1 MLPEY
6 CFPVSENACENG
18 RCVRRRNSMASVT
31 LKNVKKIYPFNGDD
45 AKKKKKKKGSGLFG
59 RIVRR
64 FFLVLFTVIAL
75 ILVAACLALNLIF
88 NGPSPAAR
96 DVLTMSLLEPSG
108 TKWIP
113 GLFMD
118 AETLDSIRTREDSN
132 LTDEFSNTSEIVINK
147 DAAISTGT
155 DEWANSPDGIRF
167 ESHSGDTYNAHI
179 MIVRDPSKVY
189 LGTSTENF
197 STSIPGTR
205 IDDQIETDG
214 AIAGVN
220 AGAFFDN
227 GTSDPSVGSVPEGLV
242 YSKGACKWTTGSPPN
257 GIKGFAGFNK
267 DNILV
272 VAQDNL
278 SKAQAEELNIRDGCC
293 FGPVLIMNGEINQEA
308 YNSNSGWNPRTAIG
322 QRKDGAVVFVC
333 IDGRQAGSMGGTYKD
348 VIDIMIE
355 YGVVN
360 ACNMDGGSSSI
371 MVYRDTY
378 GLFGEAGTVQVIN
391 SYSLLQ
397 ERPRKMPTFWM
408 VAP

>member
-1 MLPEY
+1 MSKRNTMPDY
-6 CFPVSENACENG
+6 DPVPSQWG
-18 RCVRRRNSMASVT
+18 GASR
-31 LKNVKKIYPFNGDD
+31 PP
-45 AKKKKKKKGSGLFG
+45 KKKKKKGSGLFG

-75 ILVAACLALNLIF
+75 ILVAACLAANLIF

-96 DVLTMSLLEPSG
+96 DILTMTLLEPSG

-118 AETLDSIRTREDSN
+118 AQTLDSIRTRDDSN
-132 LTDEFSNTSEIVINK
+132 LKDEFSNTSEIVINK
-147 DAAISTGT
+147 DAAISAGT

-242 YSKGACKWTTGSPPN
+242 YSKGVCKWTTGSPPN

-333 IDGRQAGSMGGTYKD
+333 IDGRQAGSAGGTYKD

>member
-1 MLPEY
+1 MSKRNTMPDY
-6 CFPVSENACENG
+6 DPVPSQRG
-18 RCVRRRNSMASVT
+18 GASR
-31 LKNVKKIYPFNGDD
+31 PP
-45 AKKKKKKKGSGLFG
+45 KKKKKKGSGLFG

-75 ILVAACLALNLIF
+75 ILVAACLAANLIF

-96 DVLTMSLLEPSG
+96 DILTMTLLEPSG

-118 AETLDSIRTREDSN
+118 AQTLDSIRARDDSN
-132 LTDEFSNTSEIVINK
+132 LKDEFSNASEIVINK
-147 DAAISTGT
+147 DTAISAGT

-227 GTSDPSVGSVPEGLV
+227 GTSDPSVGLR
-242 YSKGACKWTTGSPPN
+242 A
-257 GIKGFAGFNK
+257 
-267 DNILV
+267 
-272 VAQDNL
+272 
-278 SKAQAEELNIRDGCC
+278 
-293 FGPVLIMNGEINQEA
+293 
-308 YNSNSGWNPRTAIG
+308 
-322 QRKDGAVVFVC
+322 
-333 IDGRQAGSMGGTYKD
+333 GGT
-348 VIDIMIE
+348 
-355 YGVVN
+355 G
-360 ACNMDGGSSSI
+360 
-371 MVYRDTY
+371 
-378 GLFGEAGTVQVIN
+378 
-391 SYSLLQ
+391 LLQ
-397 ERPRKMPTFWM
+397 GRLQVDDRLSPQRHQGLRGF
-408 VAP
+408 

>member
-1 MLPEY
+1 MSKRNTMPDY
-6 CFPVSENACENG
+6 DPVPSQRGGAP
-18 RCVRRRNSMASVT
+18 R
-31 LKNVKKIYPFNGDD
+31 PP
-45 AKKKKKKKGSGLFG
+45 KKKKKKGSGLFG

-242 YSKGACKWTTGSPPN
+242 YSKGTCKWTTGSPPN

>member
-1 MLPEY
+1 MNKRNTMPDY
-6 CFPVSENACENG
+6 DPVLSQRG
-18 RCVRRRNSMASVT
+18 GASR
-31 LKNVKKIYPFNGDD
+31 PP
-45 AKKKKKKKGSGLFG
+45 KKKKKKGSGLFG

-75 ILVAACLALNLIF
+75 ILVAACLAANLIF

-96 DVLTMSLLEPSG
+96 DILTMTLLEPSG

-118 AETLDSIRTREDSN
+118 AQTLDSIRARDDSN
-132 LTDEFSNTSEIVINK
+132 LKDEFSNASEIVINK
-147 DAAISTGT
+147 DTAISAGT

-227 GTSDPSVGSVPEGLV
+227 GTSDPAVGSVPEGLV

-308 YNSNSGWNPRTAIG
+308 YNSNAGWNPRTAIG

-333 IDGRQAGSMGGTYKD
+333 IDGRQAGSAGGTYKD

>member
-1 MLPEY
+1 MSKRT
-6 CFPVSENACENG
+6 VDNAPPAG
-18 RCVRRRNSMASVT
+18 SGAA
-31 LKNVKKIYPFNGDD
+31 VKQP
-45 AKKKKKKKGSGLFG
+45 KKKKKGSGVVG
-59 RIVRR
+59 RIIRR
-64 FFLVLFTVIAL
+64 FFLLLFTLIVL
-75 ILVAACLALNLIF
+75 ILVAACLILNLIF

-113 GLFMD
+113 GLFLDD
-118 AETLDSIRTREDSN
+118 ATLDSIRTRVDTN
-132 LTDEFSNTSEIVINK
+132 LTEEFSNTSEIVINK
-147 DAAISTGT
+147 DSAISAGT
-155 DEWANSPDGIRF
+155 DEWANYPDGIRF
-167 ESHSGDTYNAHI
+167 ESHAGDTYNAHI

-189 LGTSTENF
+189 LATSTDKF

-205 IDDQIETDG
+205 INNQIETEG
-214 AIAGVN
+214 AIAAVN

-242 YSKGACKWTTGSPPN
+242 YSKGSCKWTTGSPPN

-272 VAQDNL
+272 VAQDNMTQ
-278 SKAQAEELNIRDGCC
+278 AQAEELNIRDGCC

-333 IDGRQAGSMGGTYKD
+333 IDGRQAGSPGGTYKD

-355 YGVVN
+355 FGVVN
-360 ACNMDGGSSSI
+360 ACNMDGGSSSV
-371 MVYRDTY
+371 MLYRDTY
-378 GLFGEAGTVQVIN
+378 GLFGEAGTVQMIN
-391 SYSLLQ
+391 NYSLLQ
-397 ERPRKMPTFWM
+397 EQPRKMPTFWM

>member
-1 MLPEY
+1 MSKRNTMPDY
-6 CFPVSENACENG
+6 DPVPSQRG
-18 RCVRRRNSMASVT
+18 GPSR
-31 LKNVKKIYPFNGDD
+31 PP
-45 AKKKKKKKGSGLFG
+45 KKKKKKGSGLFG

-308 YNSNSGWNPRTAIG
+308 YNSNSGWNPRTAVG

>member
-1 MLPEY
+1 MSKRNTMPDY
-6 CFPVSENACENG
+6 DPVPSQRG
-18 RCVRRRNSMASVT
+18 
-31 LKNVKKIYPFNGDD
+31 GDSRPP
-45 AKKKKKKKGSGLFG
+45 KKKKKKGSGLFG

>member
-1 MLPEY
+1 MSKRNTMPDY
-6 CFPVSENACENG
+6 DPVPSQRG
-18 RCVRRRNSMASVT
+18 GASR
-31 LKNVKKIYPFNGDD
+31 PP
-45 AKKKKKKKGSGLFG
+45 KKKKKKGSGLFG

-75 ILVAACLALNLIF
+75 ILVAACLAANLIF

-96 DVLTMSLLEPSG
+96 DILTMTLLEPSG

-113 GLFMD
+113 GLFMN
-118 AETLDSIRTREDSN
+118 AQTLDSIRTRDDSN
-132 LTDEFSNTSEIVINK
+132 LKDEFSNTSEIVINK
-147 DAAISTGT
+147 DAAISAGT

-242 YSKGACKWTTGSPPN
+242 YSKGVCKWTTGSPPN

-333 IDGRQAGSMGGTYKD
+333 IDGRQAGSAGGTYKD

>member
-1 MLPEY
+1 MSKRNTMPDY
-6 CFPVSENACENG
+6 DPVPSQRG
-18 RCVRRRNSMASVT
+18 GAS
-31 LKNVKKIYPFNGDD
+31 KQSR
-45 AKKKKKKKGSGLFG
+45 KKKKKGSGLFG

-75 ILVAACLALNLIF
+75 ILVAACLAANLIF

-96 DVLTMSLLEPSG
+96 DILTMTLLEPSG

-118 AETLDSIRTREDSN
+118 AQTLDSIRARDDSN
-132 LTDEFSNTSEIVINK
+132 LKDEFSNASEIVINK
-147 DAAISTGT
+147 DTAISAGV
-155 DEWANSPDGIRF
+155 DEWANYPDGIRF

-227 GTSDPSVGSVPEGLV
+227 GTSDPAVGSVPEGLV
-242 YSKGACKWTTGSPPN
+242 YSKGVCKWTTGSPPN

-333 IDGRQAGSMGGTYKD
+333 IDGRQAGSAGGTYKD

>member
-1 MLPEY
+1 MSKRNTMPDY
-6 CFPVSENACENG
+6 DPVPSQRG
-18 RCVRRRNSMASVT
+18 GASR
-31 LKNVKKIYPFNGDD
+31 PP
-45 AKKKKKKKGSGLFG
+45 KKKKKKGSGLFG

-96 DVLTMSLLEPSG
+96 DILTMTLLEPSG

-118 AETLDSIRTREDSN
+118 AQTLDSIRARDDSN
-132 LTDEFSNTSEIVINK
+132 LKDEFSNASEIVINK
-147 DAAISTGT
+147 DTAISAGV
-155 DEWANSPDGIRF
+155 DEWANYPDGIRF

-227 GTSDPSVGSVPEGLV
+227 GTSDPAVGSVPEGLV

-333 IDGRQAGSMGGTYKD
+333 IDGRQAGSAGGTYKD

>member
-1 MLPEY
+1 MSKRNTMPDY
-6 CFPVSENACENG
+6 DPVPSQRG
-18 RCVRRRNSMASVT
+18 GASR
-31 LKNVKKIYPFNGDD
+31 PP
-45 AKKKKKKKGSGLFG
+45 KKKKKKGSGLFG

-75 ILVAACLALNLIF
+75 ILVAACLAANLIF

-96 DVLTMSLLEPSG
+96 DILTMTLLEPSG

-118 AETLDSIRTREDSN
+118 AQTLDSIRTRDDSN
-132 LTDEFSNTSEIVINK
+132 LKDEFSNTSEIVINK
-147 DAAISTGT
+147 DAAISAGT

-227 GTSDPSVGSVPEGLV
+227 GTSDPAVGSVPEGLV
-242 YSKGACKWTTGSPPN
+242 YSKGVCKWTTGSPPN

-308 YNSNSGWNPRTAIG
+308 YNSNSGWNPRTAVG

-333 IDGRQAGSMGGTYKD
+333 IDGRQAGSAGGTYKD

>member
-1 MLPEY
+1 MSKRNTMPDY
-6 CFPVSENACENG
+6 DPVPSQRG
-18 RCVRRRNSMASVT
+18 GAS
-31 LKNVKKIYPFNGDD
+31 KPS
-45 AKKKKKKKGSGLFG
+45 KKKKKKGSGLFG

-75 ILVAACLALNLIF
+75 VLVAACLAANLIF

-96 DVLTMSLLEPSG
+96 DILTMTLLEPSG

-118 AETLDSIRTREDSN
+118 AQTLDSIRTRDDSN
-132 LTDEFSNTSEIVINK
+132 LKDEFSNTSEIVINK
-147 DAAISTGT
+147 DAAISAGT

-242 YSKGACKWTTGSPPN
+242 YSKGVCKWTTGSPPN

-333 IDGRQAGSMGGTYKD
+333 IDGRQAGSAGGTYKD

>member
-1 MLPEY
+1 MSKRNTMPDY
-6 CFPVSENACENG
+6 DPVPSQRG
-18 RCVRRRNSMASVT
+18 GAS
-31 LKNVKKIYPFNGDD
+31 KPS
-45 AKKKKKKKGSGLFG
+45 KKKKKKGSGLFG

-75 ILVAACLALNLIF
+75 ILVAACLAANLIF

-96 DVLTMSLLEPSG
+96 DILTMTLLEPSG

-118 AETLDSIRTREDSN
+118 AQTLDSIRTRDDSN
-132 LTDEFSNTSEIVINK
+132 LKDEFSNTSEIVINK
-147 DAAISTGT
+147 DTAISAGT

-242 YSKGACKWTTGSPPN
+242 YSKGVCKWTTGSPPN

-333 IDGRQAGSMGGTYKD
+333 IDGRQAGSAGGTYKD

>member
-1 MLPEY
+1 MSKRNKMPDY
-6 CFPVSENACENG
+6 DPVPSQRG
-18 RCVRRRNSMASVT
+18 GAS
-31 LKNVKKIYPFNGDD
+31 KPS
-45 AKKKKKKKGSGLFG
+45 KKKKKKGSGLFG

-64 FFLVLFTVIAL
+64 FFLVFFTLIIL
-75 ILVAACLALNLIF
+75 ILVAACLAANLIF

-96 DVLTMSLLEPSG
+96 DILTMTLLEPSG

-118 AETLDSIRTREDSN
+118 AETLDSIRARDDSN
-132 LTDEFSNTSEIVINK
+132 LKDEFSNTSEIIINK
-147 DAAISTGT
+147 DTAISAGV
-155 DEWANSPDGIRF
+155 DEWANYPDGIRF

-205 IDDQIETDG
+205 IDDQIKTDG

-227 GTSDPSVGSVPEGLV
+227 GTSDPAVGSVPEGLV
-242 YSKGACKWTTGSPPN
+242 YSKGVCKWTTGSPPN

-333 IDGRQAGSMGGTYKD
+333 IDGRQAGSAGGTYKD

>member
-1 MLPEY
+1 MSKRNTMPD
-6 CFPVSENACENG
+6 CDPVPSQRG
-18 RCVRRRNSMASVT
+18 GASR
-31 LKNVKKIYPFNGDD
+31 PP
-45 AKKKKKKKGSGLFG
+45 KKKKKKGSGLFG

-155 DEWANSPDGIRF
+155 DEWANSPDSIRF

>member
-308 YNSNSGWNPRTAIG
+308 YNSNSGWNPRTAVG

>member
-1 MLPEY
+1 MSKRNTMPDY
-6 CFPVSENACENG
+6 DPVPSQRG
-18 RCVRRRNSMASVT
+18 GASR
-31 LKNVKKIYPFNGDD
+31 PP
-45 AKKKKKKKGSGLFG
+45 KKKKKKGSGLFG

-118 AETLDSIRTREDSN
+118 AQTLDSIRARDDSN
-132 LTDEFSNTSEIVINK
+132 LKDEFSNASEIVINK
-147 DAAISTGT
+147 DTAISAGT

-227 GTSDPSVGSVPEGLV
+227 GTSDPAVGSVPEGLV
-242 YSKGACKWTTGSPPN
+242 YSKGVCKWTTGSPPN

-308 YNSNSGWNPRTAIG
+308 YNSNSGWNPRTAVG

-333 IDGRQAGSMGGTYKD
+333 IDGRQAGSAGGTYKD

>member
-1 MLPEY
+1 MSKRNTMPDY
-6 CFPVSENACENG
+6 DPVPSQRG
-18 RCVRRRNSMASVT
+18 GAS
-31 LKNVKKIYPFNGDD
+31 KQSR
-45 AKKKKKKKGSGLFG
+45 KKKKKGSGLFG

-242 YSKGACKWTTGSPPN
+242 YSKGVCKWTTGSPPN

-333 IDGRQAGSMGGTYKD
+333 IDGRQAGSAGGTYKD

>member
-1 MLPEY
+1 MSKRNTMPDY
-6 CFPVSENACENG
+6 DPVPSQRG
-18 RCVRRRNSMASVT
+18 GASR
-31 LKNVKKIYPFNGDD
+31 PP
-45 AKKKKKKKGSGLFG
+45 KKKKKKGSGLFG

-75 ILVAACLALNLIF
+75 ILVAACLAANLIF

-96 DVLTMSLLEPSG
+96 DILTMTLLEPSG

-118 AETLDSIRTREDSN
+118 AQTLDSIRARDDSN
-132 LTDEFSNTSEIVINK
+132 LKDAFSNASEIGINK
-147 DAAISTGT
+147 DTAISAGT

-242 YSKGACKWTTGSPPN
+242 YSKGVCKWTTGSPPN

-333 IDGRQAGSMGGTYKD
+333 IDGRQAGSAGGTYKD

>member
-1 MLPEY
+1 MSKRNTMPDY
-6 CFPVSENACENG
+6 DPVPSQRG
-18 RCVRRRNSMASVT
+18 GAS
-31 LKNVKKIYPFNGDD
+31 KPS
-45 AKKKKKKKGSGLFG
+45 KKKKKKGSGLFG

-75 ILVAACLALNLIF
+75 ILVAACLAANLIF

-96 DVLTMSLLEPSG
+96 DILTMTLLEPSG

-118 AETLDSIRTREDSN
+118 AQTLDSIRTRDDSN
-132 LTDEFSNTSEIVINK
+132 LKDEFSNTSEIVINK
-147 DAAISTGT
+147 DAAISAGT
-155 DEWANSPDGIRF
+155 DEWANYPDGIRF

-227 GTSDPSVGSVPEGLV
+227 GTSDPAVGSVPEGLV
-242 YSKGACKWTTGSPPN
+242 YSKGVCKWTTGSPPN

-308 YNSNSGWNPRTAIG
+308 YNSNSGWNPRTAVG

-333 IDGRQAGSMGGTYKD
+333 IDGRQAGSAGGTYKD

>member
-1 MLPEY
+1 MSKRNTMPDY
-6 CFPVSENACENG
+6 DPVPSQRDGAP
-18 RCVRRRNSMASVT
+18 R
-31 LKNVKKIYPFNGDD
+31 PP
-45 AKKKKKKKGSGLFG
+45 KKKKKKGSGLFG

-75 ILVAACLALNLIF
+75 ILVAACLAANLIF

-96 DVLTMSLLEPSG
+96 DILTMTLLEPSG

-118 AETLDSIRTREDSN
+118 AQTLDSIRARDDSN
-132 LTDEFSNTSEIVINK
+132 LKDEFSNASEIVINK
-147 DAAISTGT
+147 DTAISAGV
-155 DEWANSPDGIRF
+155 DEWANYPDGIRF

-242 YSKGACKWTTGSPPN
+242 YSKGVCKWTTGSPPN

-308 YNSNSGWNPRTAIG
+308 YNSNSGWNPRTAVG

-333 IDGRQAGSMGGTYKD
+333 IDGRQAGSAGGTYKD

>member
-1 MLPEY
+1 MNKRNTMPDY
-6 CFPVSENACENG
+6 DPVPSQRG
-18 RCVRRRNSMASVT
+18 GASR
-31 LKNVKKIYPFNGDD
+31 PP
-45 AKKKKKKKGSGLFG
+45 KKKKKKGSGLFG

-75 ILVAACLALNLIF
+75 ILVAACLAANLIF

-96 DVLTMSLLEPSG
+96 DILTMTLLEPSG

-118 AETLDSIRTREDSN
+118 AQTLDSIRARDDSN
-132 LTDEFSNTSEIVINK
+132 LKDEFSNTSEIVINK

-179 MIVRDPSKVY
+179 MIVHDPSKVY

-227 GTSDPSVGSVPEGLV
+227 GTSDPAVGSVPEGLV
-242 YSKGACKWTTGSPPN
+242 YSKGVCKWTTGSPPN

-333 IDGRQAGSMGGTYKD
+333 IDGRQAGSAGGTYKD

>member
-1 MLPEY
+1 MSKRNTMPDY
-6 CFPVSENACENG
+6 DPVPSQRG
-18 RCVRRRNSMASVT
+18 GASR
-31 LKNVKKIYPFNGDD
+31 PP
-45 AKKKKKKKGSGLFG
+45 KKKKKKGSGLFG

-75 ILVAACLALNLIF
+75 ILGAACLALNLIF

>member
-1 MLPEY
+1 MSKRNTMPDY
-6 CFPVSENACENG
+6 DPVPSQRG
-18 RCVRRRNSMASVT
+18 GASR
-31 LKNVKKIYPFNGDD
+31 PP
-45 AKKKKKKKGSGLFG
+45 KKKKKKGSGLFG

-75 ILVAACLALNLIF
+75 ILVAACLAANLIF

-96 DVLTMSLLEPSG
+96 DILTMTLLEPSG

-118 AETLDSIRTREDSN
+118 AQTLDSICTRDDSN
-132 LTDEFSNTSEIVINK
+132 LKDEFSNTSEIVINK
-147 DAAISTGT
+147 DAAISAGT

-242 YSKGACKWTTGSPPN
+242 YSKGVCKWTTGSPPN

-333 IDGRQAGSMGGTYKD
+333 IDGRQAGSAGGTYKD

>member
-1 MLPEY
+1 MSKRNTMPDY
-6 CFPVSENACENG
+6 DPVPSQRG
-18 RCVRRRNSMASVT
+18 GASR
-31 LKNVKKIYPFNGDD
+31 PP
-45 AKKKKKKKGSGLFG
+45 KKKKKKGSGLFG

-75 ILVAACLALNLIF
+75 ILVAACLAANLIF

-96 DVLTMSLLEPSG
+96 DILTMTLLEPSG

-118 AETLDSIRTREDSN
+118 AQTLDSIRARDDSN
-132 LTDEFSNTSEIVINK
+132 LKDEFSNASEIVINK
-147 DAAISTGT
+147 DAAISAGT

-227 GTSDPSVGSVPEGLV
+227 GTSDPAVGSVPEGLV
-242 YSKGACKWTTGSPPN
+242 YSKGVCKWTTGSPPN

-333 IDGRQAGSMGGTYKD
+333 IDGRQAGSAGGTYKD

>member
-1 MLPEY
+1 MSKRNTMPDY
-6 CFPVSENACENG
+6 DPVPSQRG
-18 RCVRRRNSMASVT
+18 GASR
-31 LKNVKKIYPFNGDD
+31 PP
-45 AKKKKKKKGSGLFG
+45 KKKKKKGSGLFG

-75 ILVAACLALNLIF
+75 ILVAACMAANLIF

-96 DVLTMSLLEPSG
+96 DILTMTLLEPSG

-118 AETLDSIRTREDSN
+118 AQTLDSIRTRDDSN
-132 LTDEFSNTSEIVINK
+132 LKDEFSNTSEIVINK
-147 DAAISTGT
+147 DAAISAGT

-189 LGTSTENF
+189 LGASTENF

-242 YSKGACKWTTGSPPN
+242 YSKGVCKWTTGSPPN

-333 IDGRQAGSMGGTYKD
+333 IDGRQAGSAGGTYKD

>member
-1 MLPEY
+1 MSKRNTMPDY
-6 CFPVSENACENG
+6 DPVPSQRG
-18 RCVRRRNSMASVT
+18 GASR
-31 LKNVKKIYPFNGDD
+31 PP
-45 AKKKKKKKGSGLFG
+45 KKKKKKGSGLFG

-75 ILVAACLALNLIF
+75 ILVAACLVANLIF

-96 DVLTMSLLEPSG
+96 DILTMTLLEPSG

-118 AETLDSIRTREDSN
+118 AQTLDSIRTRDDSN
-132 LTDEFSNTSEIVINK
+132 LKDEFSNTSEIVINK
-147 DAAISTGT
+147 DAAISAGT

-242 YSKGACKWTTGSPPN
+242 YSKGVCKWTTGSPPN

-333 IDGRQAGSMGGTYKD
+333 IDGRQAGSAGGTYKD

>member
-1 MLPEY
+1 MSKRNTMPDY
-6 CFPVSENACENG
+6 DPVPSQRG
-18 RCVRRRNSMASVT
+18 GAS
-31 LKNVKKIYPFNGDD
+31 KPS
-45 AKKKKKKKGSGLFG
+45 KKKKKKGSGLFG

-75 ILVAACLALNLIF
+75 ILVAACLAANLIF

-96 DVLTMSLLEPSG
+96 DILTMTLLEPSG

-118 AETLDSIRTREDSN
+118 AQTLDSIRTRDDSN
-132 LTDEFSNTSEIVINK
+132 LKDEFSNTSEIVINK
-147 DAAISTGT
+147 DAAISAGT

-189 LGTSTENF
+189 LGASTENF

-242 YSKGACKWTTGSPPN
+242 YSKGVCKWTTGSPPN

-333 IDGRQAGSMGGTYKD
+333 IDGRQAGSAGGTYKD

>member
-1 MLPEY
+1 MSKRNTMPDY
-6 CFPVSENACENG
+6 DPVPSQRG
-18 RCVRRRNSMASVT
+18 GTSR
-31 LKNVKKIYPFNGDD
+31 PP
-45 AKKKKKKKGSGLFG
+45 KKKKKKGSGLFG

-333 IDGRQAGSMGGTYKD
+333 IDGRQAGSAGGTYKD

>member
-1 MLPEY
+1 MSKRNTMPDY
-6 CFPVSENACENG
+6 DPVPSQRG
-18 RCVRRRNSMASVT
+18 GPSR
-31 LKNVKKIYPFNGDD
+31 PP
-45 AKKKKKKKGSGLFG
+45 KKKKKKGSGLFG

-75 ILVAACLALNLIF
+75 ILVAACLAASLIF

-96 DVLTMSLLEPSG
+96 DILTMTLLEPSG

-118 AETLDSIRTREDSN
+118 AQTLDSIRARDDSN
-132 LTDEFSNTSEIVINK
+132 LKDEFSNASEIVINK
-147 DAAISTGT
+147 DTAISAGV
-155 DEWANSPDGIRF
+155 DEWANYPDGIRF

-179 MIVRDPSKVY
+179 MIVRDPSKVF

-227 GTSDPSVGSVPEGLV
+227 GTSDPAVGSVPEGLV
-242 YSKGACKWTTGSPPN
+242 YSKGVCKWTTGSPPN

-308 YNSNSGWNPRTAIG
+308 YNSNSGWNPRTAVG

-333 IDGRQAGSMGGTYKD
+333 IDGRQAGSAGGTYKD

>member
-1 MLPEY
+1 MSKRNTMPDY
-6 CFPVSENACENG
+6 DPVPSQRGGAP
-18 RCVRRRNSMASVT
+18 R
-31 LKNVKKIYPFNGDD
+31 PP
-45 AKKKKKKKGSGLFG
+45 KKKKKKGSGLFG

-118 AETLDSIRTREDSN
+118 AQTLDSIRTREDSN

-242 YSKGACKWTTGSPPN
+242 YSKGVCKWTTGSPPN

-333 IDGRQAGSMGGTYKD
+333 IDGRQAGSAGGTYKD

>member
-1 MLPEY
+1 MSKRNTMPDY
-6 CFPVSENACENG
+6 DPVPSQRG
-18 RCVRRRNSMASVT
+18 GASR
-31 LKNVKKIYPFNGDD
+31 PP
-45 AKKKKKKKGSGLFG
+45 KKKKKKGRGLFG

-75 ILVAACLALNLIF
+75 ILVAACLAANLIF

-96 DVLTMSLLEPSG
+96 DILTMTLLEPSG

-118 AETLDSIRTREDSN
+118 AQTLDSIRTRDDSN
-132 LTDEFSNTSEIVINK
+132 LKDEFSNTSEIVINK
-147 DAAISTGT
+147 DTAISAGT

-242 YSKGACKWTTGSPPN
+242 YSKGVCKWTTGSPPN

-333 IDGRQAGSMGGTYKD
+333 IDGRQAGSAGGTYKD

>member
-1 MLPEY
+1 MSKRNTMPDY
-6 CFPVSENACENG
+6 DPVPSQRG
-18 RCVRRRNSMASVT
+18 GASR
-31 LKNVKKIYPFNGDD
+31 PP
-45 AKKKKKKKGSGLFG
+45 KKKKKKGSGLFG

-322 QRKDGAVVFVC
+322 QRKDGAVGFVC

>member
-1 MLPEY
+1 MSKRNTIPDY
-6 CFPVSENACENG
+6 DPVPSQRG
-18 RCVRRRNSMASVT
+18 GASR
-31 LKNVKKIYPFNGDD
+31 PP
-45 AKKKKKKKGSGLFG
+45 KKKKKKGSGLFG

-64 FFLVLFTVIAL
+64 FFLLLFTVIAL
-75 ILVAACLALNLIF
+75 ILVAACLAANLIF

-96 DVLTMSLLEPSG
+96 DILTMTLLEPSG

-118 AETLDSIRTREDSN
+118 AQTLDSIRTRDDSN
-132 LTDEFSNTSEIVINK
+132 LKDEFSNTSEIVINK
-147 DAAISTGT
+147 DTAISAGT

-189 LGTSTENF
+189 LGASTENF

-242 YSKGACKWTTGSPPN
+242 YSKGVCKWTTGSPPN

-333 IDGRQAGSMGGTYKD
+333 IDGRQAGSAGGTYKD

>member
-1 MLPEY
+1 MSKRNTMPDY
-6 CFPVSENACENG
+6 DPVPSQRG
-18 RCVRRRNSMASVT
+18 GASR
-31 LKNVKKIYPFNGDD
+31 PP
-45 AKKKKKKKGSGLFG
+45 KKKKKKGSGLFG

-64 FFLVLFTVIAL
+64 FFLMLFTVIAL
-75 ILVAACLALNLIF
+75 ILVAACLAANLIF

-96 DVLTMSLLEPSG
+96 DILTMTLLEPSG

-118 AETLDSIRTREDSN
+118 AQTLDSIRARDDSN
-132 LTDEFSNTSEIVINK
+132 LKDEFSNASEIVINK
-147 DAAISTGT
+147 DTAISAGV
-155 DEWANSPDGIRF
+155 DEWANYPDGIRF

-227 GTSDPSVGSVPEGLV
+227 GTSDPAVGSVPEGLV
-242 YSKGACKWTTGSPPN
+242 YSKGVCKWTTGSPPN

-308 YNSNSGWNPRTAIG
+308 YNSNSGWNPRTAVG

>member
-1 MLPEY
+1 MSKRNTMPDY
-6 CFPVSENACENG
+6 DPVPSQRG
-18 RCVRRRNSMASVT
+18 GASR
-31 LKNVKKIYPFNGDD
+31 PP
-45 AKKKKKKKGSGLFG
+45 KKKKKKGSGLFG

-75 ILVAACLALNLIF
+75 ILVAACLAANLIF

-96 DVLTMSLLEPSG
+96 DILTMTLLEPSG

-118 AETLDSIRTREDSN
+118 AQTLDSIRTRDDSN
-132 LTDEFSNTSEIVINK
+132 LKDEFSNTSEIVINK
-147 DAAISTGT
+147 DAAISAGT

-227 GTSDPSVGSVPEGLV
+227 GTSDPSGGSVPEGLV
-242 YSKGACKWTTGSPPN
+242 YSKGVCKWTTGSPPN

-333 IDGRQAGSMGGTYKD
+333 IDGRQAGSAGGTYKD

>member
-1 MLPEY
+1 MSKRNTMPDY
-6 CFPVSENACENG
+6 DPVPSQRG
-18 RCVRRRNSMASVT
+18 GASR
-31 LKNVKKIYPFNGDD
+31 PP
-45 AKKKKKKKGSGLFG
+45 KKKKKKGSGLFG

-75 ILVAACLALNLIF
+75 ILVAACLAANLIF

-96 DVLTMSLLEPSG
+96 DILTMTLLEPSG

-118 AETLDSIRTREDSN
+118 AETLDSIRARDDSN
-132 LTDEFSNTSEIVINK
+132 LKDEFSNASEIVINK
-147 DAAISTGT
+147 DAAISAGV
-155 DEWANSPDGIRF
+155 DEWANYPDGIRF

-227 GTSDPSVGSVPEGLV
+227 GTSDPAVGSVPEGLV
-242 YSKGACKWTTGSPPN
+242 YSKGVCKWTTGSPPN

-308 YNSNSGWNPRTAIG
+308 YNSNSGWNPRTAVG

-333 IDGRQAGSMGGTYKD
+333 IDGRQAGSAGGTYKD

>member
-1 MLPEY
+1 MSKRNTMPDY
-6 CFPVSENACENG
+6 DPVPSQRG
-18 RCVRRRNSMASVT
+18 GPSR
-31 LKNVKKIYPFNGDD
+31 PP
-45 AKKKKKKKGSGLFG
+45 KKKKKKGSGLFG

-227 GTSDPSVGSVPEGLV
+227 STSDPSVGSVPEGLV

-308 YNSNSGWNPRTAIG
+308 YNSNSGWNPRTAVG

-333 IDGRQAGSMGGTYKD
+333 IDGRQAGSAGGTYKD